1 MELFNVIIGFFDG
14 SGTSVVSG
22 DRFYGLKGD
31 FEKFKGQSPGEGK
44 LKTTCLSIPTI
55 FTEEITPSR
64 VPMARVGWIMS
75 VVSAGRDYRIT
86 YNLPAGLPSIPA
98 DRLADAL
105 GLSNTPRTVGDMQRS
120 KWQILEGNLF
130 RILFDAELLDNDVP
144 KVFTPVREPVKP
156 RLVSAMM
163 PFSREFDAVYE
174 TIKGAVEEVGGE
186 SERADNVWDHSAII
200 QDIYSLIYKS
210 SVVVCDFSGKNP
222 NVFYEAG
229 IAHTLGRQVIPIVQ
243 HKDEIP
249 FDLAHHRA
257 IIYHNNSEGLEG
269 LKTGLVK
276 RIAKLF
282 SAK

>member
-14 SGTSVVSG
+14 SGTSQVSG

-31 FEKFKGQSPGEGK
+31 FEKFKGQSPIEGK
-44 LKTTCLSIPTI
+44 LKATCLSIPAL
-55 FTEEITPSR
+55 FTEEISLAS
-64 VPMARVGWIMS
+64 VPMARIGWITS
-75 VVSAGRDYRIT
+75 IVSAGRDFRLT

-130 RILFDAELLDNDVP
+130 KTLFDAGLLDNDVP
-144 KVFTPVREPVKP
+144 RVFTPVREPVNP

-163 PFSREFDAVYE
+163 PFSREHDAVYE
-174 TIKGAVEEVGGE
+174 AIKEAVGEAGGQ
-186 SERADNVWDHSAII
+186 SERADNIWEDSTII

-249 FDLAHHRA
+249 FDLQHHRA
-257 IIYHNNSEGLEG
+257 IIYHNNSEGLLG
-269 LKTGLVK
+269 LKAKLAK
-276 RIAKLF
+276 RIATLLA
-282 SAK
+282 AK